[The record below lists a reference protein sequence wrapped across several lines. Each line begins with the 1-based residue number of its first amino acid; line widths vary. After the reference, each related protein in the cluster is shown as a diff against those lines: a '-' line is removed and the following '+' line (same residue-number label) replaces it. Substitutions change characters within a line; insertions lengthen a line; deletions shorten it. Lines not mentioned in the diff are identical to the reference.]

1 MAWPGP
7 AGIVAALALRAWI
20 EVFSSAHTMI
30 WPWRLNPWAR
40 SYKSK
45 MGMAFS
51 RKRGSVW
58 CCQLQY
64 CHGSTRS
71 AASQRF
77 TVEAEMLETI
87 PSWITARASS
97 LADQR
102 DSGLPESRG
111 NVQARAVTRART
123 AEGKKARPAWPRGF
137 LIHWP
142 RPAAAPPL
150 ADGPIGTAHCPG
162 NGHVAPVWMFV
173 GPQQD

>member
-51 RKRGSVW
+51 RKRGSVG

-64 CHGSTRS
+64 CHGLIWS

-77 TVEAEMLETI
+77 TVEAEMFATI
-87 PSWITARASS
+87 PRWITARASS

-111 NVQARAVTRART
+111 KVQARAVTRART
-123 AEGKKARPAWPRGF
+123 AEGKKARPARPRGF
-137 LIHWP
+137 LVC
-142 RPAAAPPL
+142 RPARLRLRHLRTVRSVQP
-150 ADGPIGTAHCPG
+150 TARAMATLLHSGCS
-162 NGHVAPVWMFV
+162 
-173 GPQQD
+173 